1 MAYLTIEDFVG
12 SVEVILFPKA
22 YEKNRRVLDMTNKVF
37 ITGRVQA
44 NVGAEAKLI
53 ADSLVSFDSVPR
65 RLWLRFD
72 SQAQYEACR
81 DDLFDILNESDGK
94 DTVTIYCVAEKQR
107 IALPPS
113 QCVKVSSELLYILKN
128 KYGEKNVATT

>member
-1 MAYLTIEDFVG
+1 
-12 SVEVILFPKA
+12 
-22 YEKNRRVLDMTNKVF
+22 MTNKVF

-65 RLWLRFD
+65 RLWLRFP
-72 SQAQYEACR
+72 SLAQYEACR

-94 DTVTIYCVAEKQR
+94 DTVTIYCEAERQR

-113 QCVKVSSELLYILKN
+113 QCVKVSSELLYILKA